1 MKVNVQ
7 AVNFNVDKKLVAF
20 IDEKLSKLEKYF
32 DKIVSV
38 DVFLRTENTSDK
50 ENKTAEIKVHVPGE
64 ELVIKKTCKT
74 FEEAVDISEQSL
86 ERMLTKYKEKIRA
99 HA

>member
-20 IDEKLSKLEKYF
+20 IEEKLSKLEKYF

-50 ENKTAEIKVHVPGE
+50 ENKTAEIKVHVPGD
-64 ELVIKKTCKT
+64 ELIIKKTCKT
-74 FEEAVDISEQSL
+74 FEEAVDSSEQSL
-86 ERMLTKYKEKIRA
+86 ERMITKYKEKIRA
-99 HA
+99 HV

>member
-7 AVNFNVDKKLVAF
+7 AVNFNVDKKLVVF
-20 IDEKLSKLEKYF
+20 INEKLSKLEKYF

-38 DVFLRTENTSDK
+38 EVFLRTENTSDK
-50 ENKTAEIKVHVPGE
+50 ENKTAEVKVNLPGD

-74 FEEAVDISEQSL
+74 FEEAVDSTEQSL
-86 ERMLTKYKEKIRA
+86 ERMIKKYKEKIRA
-99 HA
+99 NV

>member
-7 AVNFNVDKKLVAF
+7 AVNFNVDKKLVVF
-20 IDEKLSKLEKYF
+20 IEDKLSKLEKYF

-38 DVFLRTENTSDK
+38 DVYLRTENTSDK
-50 ENKTAEIKVHVPGE
+50 ENKTAEIKVYVPGDSF
-64 ELVIKKTCKT
+64 LIKKTCKT
-74 FEEAVDISEQSL
+74 FEEAVDSSEQSL
-86 ERMLTKYKEKIRA
+86 ERMLVKYKEKIRA

>member
-20 IDEKLSKLEKYF
+20 IEEKLSKLEKYF

-50 ENKTAEIKVHVPGE
+50 ENKTAEIKVHVPGDE
-64 ELVIKKTCKT
+64 
-74 FEEAVDISEQSL
+74 
-86 ERMLTKYKEKIRA
+86 
-99 HA
+99 

>member
-32 DKIVSV
+32 DKIVTV

-50 ENKTAEIKVHVPGE
+50 ENKTAEIKVHVPGD

>member
-50 ENKTAEIKVHVPGE
+50 ENKTAEIKVHVPGD

>member
-20 IDEKLSKLEKYF
+20 IDERLSKLEKYF
-32 DKIVSV
+32 DKIVTV

-50 ENKTAEIKVHVPGE
+50 ENKTTEIKVHVPGDE
-64 ELVIKKTCKT
+64 FVVKKTCKT
-74 FEEAVDISEQSL
+74 FEEAVDASEQSL